1 MYAQAGIPVYWIV
14 NLPERKIELYTG
26 PSVAEVTPD
35 YARRREYGMTDAI
48 PVVLDGVE
56 VGRLAVQELLP

>member
-14 NLPERKIELYTG
+14 NLPERKIDLYTE
-26 PSVAEVTPD
+26 PSAAEGSPH
-35 YARRREYGMTDAI
+35 YAQRRDYGMTEMI

-56 VGRLAVQELLP
+56 VGRLEVRELLA